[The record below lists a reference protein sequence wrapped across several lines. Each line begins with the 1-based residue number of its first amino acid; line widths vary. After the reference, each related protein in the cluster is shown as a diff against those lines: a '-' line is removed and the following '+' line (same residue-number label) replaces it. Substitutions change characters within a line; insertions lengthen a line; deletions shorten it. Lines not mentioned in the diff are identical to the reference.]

1 MRDGTAFGTVAV
13 ALEDGRERVFARP
26 VEVVTANA
34 VSEVGLALRRVQSAI
49 DRGWYAAGFMA
60 YEAGPAFEPA
70 LHAHAPWPRLPLV
83 WFGIYNICYD
93 HPAPD
98 MLAGGFRTGP
108 WEPLVSEAE
117 YAAALGRI
125 REHIAAGDT
134 YQVNYTFP
142 LRAAFEGDALAW
154 FRQLRAAQGGGH
166 AAYVDAGRFKVVS
179 ASPELFFELAGDVL
193 VARPMKG
200 TRPRGLWP
208 EEDLRLARAL
218 ADSEKDRAENIMI
231 TDLLR
236 NDVGRISP
244 PGAVHANRLFE
255 VEQYHTVW
263 QMTSTVA
270 AQTDASVPAIFRAL
284 FPCGSVTGAPKIQT
298 SKIIRA
304 LETHP
309 RGVYCGA
316 VGWWGPRR
324 RAHFNVA
331 IRTVLVDAEAG
342 TAHYHVGSGITWDS
356 RTDLEYRE
364 CLDKAAV
371 LSHPHPPFELLE
383 TLRWEDGAFFL
394 LDEHL
399 ARLRASARYFAY
411 PFDEA
416 AVRRA
421 LDEAIAGANH
431 PRRVRLLLGPR
442 GRLRTSHEDLATAAR
457 PLRVALAGEPV
468 DAGDVFL
475 YHKTT
480 HRAVY
485 EAARAA
491 APDAGDVI
499 LWNARGEVTESTI
512 ANVVVE
518 IEGEKVT
525 PPVPCGLLG
534 GAMRAHLLADGAVRE
549 GVVTVDALRR
559 ARRFWLVN
567 SVRGWMDADWADARA

>member
-1 MRDGTAFGTVAV
+1 VRDGTAFGTVCV
-13 ALEDGRERVFARP
+13 ALEDGRERIFARP

-34 VSEVGLALRRVQSAI
+34 LSEVGLALRRVQSAV
-49 DRGWYAAGFMA
+49 DRGWYAAGFIA
-60 YEAGPAFEPA
+60 YEAGPAFDSA
-70 LHAHAPWPRLPLV
+70 LEAHAPWPRLPLV

-93 HPAPD
+93 HPAPR
-98 MLAGGFRTGP
+98 MLSGGFRTGA

-117 YAAALGRI
+117 YAAALDRI

-142 LRAAFEGDALAW
+142 LRAEFEGDALAW
-154 FRQLRAAQGGGH
+154 FRQLRLAQGGGH

-179 ASPELFFELAGDVL
+179 VSPELFFELSSDVL
-193 VARPMKG
+193 VTRPMKG
-200 TRPRGLWP
+200 TRPRGLWSG
-208 EEDLRLARAL
+208 EDLDLARAL

-236 NDVGRISP
+236 NDLGRISP
-244 PGAVHANRLFE
+244 AGAVHASRLFE

-270 AQTDASVPAIFRAL
+270 AQTQASVPAILGAL
-284 FPCGSVTGAPKIQT
+284 FPSGSVTGAPKIQT

-304 LETHP
+304 LESHP

-342 TAHYHVGSGITWDS
+342 AAHYHVGSGVTWDS
-356 RTDLEYRE
+356 QTGQEYRE

-371 LSHPHPPFELLE
+371 LSHARPAFDLLE
-383 TLRWEDGAFFL
+383 TLRWEDGEYFL

-399 ARLRASARYFAY
+399 VRLRESARYFARPY
-411 PFDEA
+411 DEDTA
-416 AVRRA
+416 RRA
-421 LDEAIAGANH
+421 LDAAVEGAQS
-431 PRRVRLLLGPR
+431 PRRVRLLLGP
-442 GRLRTSHEDLATAAR
+442 GGALNATHEDLAMDDR
-457 PLRVALAGEPV
+457 PLRVAMAKDPV
-468 DAGDVFL
+468 DTGDVFL

-485 EAARAA
+485 EAARASR
-491 APDAGDVI
+491 PDAGDVI

-518 IEGEKVT
+518 IGGEKVT
-525 PPVPCGLLG
+525 PPVSCGLLG
-534 GAMRAHLLADGAVRE
+534 GVMRARLLAEGAVRE

-567 SVRGWMDADWADARA
+567 SVRGWVDAHWADGPA